1 MDNILEKERLTEVF
15 ACKYG
20 WIGQMGGSQFT
31 AYWLVVQDQRA
42 VSGAI
47 AIHITREQADRIM
60 ASGGSAEVIAS
71 IAGHLENG
79 WLRVV

>member
-1 MDNILEKERLTEVF
+1 MDKILEKERLTEVF

-42 VSGAI
+42 V
-47 AIHITREQADRIM
+47 
-60 ASGGSAEVIAS
+60 
-71 IAGHLENG
+71 
-79 WLRVV
+79 